1 MKKSSPVQIDWS
13 PDKTSA
19 VPVYRQIVDFVLG
32 KVSSGEWPIGTRLPA
47 QRQLA
52 EQFGVNRSTIS
63 TAMDELSS
71 YGMLAGGHGAGTQI
85 VSNTW
90 SLLLPP
96 SPDWNQYVS
105 SGFFRANSATIQ
117 TINRLEFAPEILR
130 LGTGE
135 LDPRLFPRE
144 IWAAV
149 LDKLSRSI
157 PSLGYLEPLGLLELR
172 EAVAAHMATLG
183 VHTSPSCILITS
195 GSLQALQLISACLL
209 KSGSTVFTE
218 APSYLKSL
226 QIFQSAGMRLSGV
239 PMGPEG
245 MQFERMAGQLPSQQQ
260 APSILYTIPTNHNP
274 TGITM
279 PESRRRALMEFCGA
293 NRLPVIEDGAYHEL
307 CCEGDPPLPLK
318 ALDQGGMV
326 LYLGTVSKSFAPGL
340 RVGWVVAPEPIVQ
353 RLGDVK
359 MQMDY
364 GASSISQWILKELL
378 SNGMYYDYL
387 ARLRPELQ
395 RRRDHALSVLERDF
409 RDIASWYVP
418 RGGFYIWT
426 TLKGS
431 IRMDAVF
438 QAAIRENILLNP
450 GDIYDFQGNHAL
462 RLSYSYTTCDEF
474 STAARRLANIIRR
487 LS

>member
-209 KSGSTVFTE
+209 KSGYTVFTE

-226 QIFQSAGMRLSGV
+226 QIFQSAGMRLVRRPHG
-239 PMGPEG
+239 
-245 MQFERMAGQLPSQQQ
+245 AGG
-260 APSILYTIPTNHNP
+260 N
-274 TGITM
+274 
-279 PESRRRALMEFCGA
+279 
-293 NRLPVIEDGAYHEL
+293 
-307 CCEGDPPLPLK
+307 
-318 ALDQGGMV
+318 
-326 LYLGTVSKSFAPGL
+326 
-340 RVGWVVAPEPIVQ
+340 
-353 RLGDVK
+353 
-359 MQMDY
+359 
-364 GASSISQWILKELL
+364 
-378 SNGMYYDYL
+378 
-387 ARLRPELQ
+387 
-395 RRRDHALSVLERDF
+395 
-409 RDIASWYVP
+409 
-418 RGGFYIWT
+418 
-426 TLKGS
+426 
-431 IRMDAVF
+431 AV
-438 QAAIRENILLNP
+438 
-450 GDIYDFQGNHAL
+450 
-462 RLSYSYTTCDEF
+462 
-474 STAARRLANIIRR
+474 
-487 LS
+487 